1 MALGALAKG
10 LLKREARVM
19 GADKVAAR
27 GKKMVSN
34 RRKRVANRRAS
45 AQQIMGGG
53 EEGESATT
61 VRPTTPLI
69 PKSSAIVP
77 YSGGGGGGS
86 KGGNLESINNSLM
99 VVASIMKSNL
109 ALDKGLHKQEEKAE
123 EEQKRKE
130 EEKRLET
137 PKKDPKDKKEKVK
150 IPGLGFLEGI
160 MGFFVK
166 YLWAAVIMKLVDFAA
181 NPMVI
186 GIIKG
191 LAKAGD
197 FLINLSIG
205 AIDVF
210 SSFFHWGYKLVEM
223 MKGFV
228 TNIFGDEG
236 AKKFDIFM
244 GNIKNLIN
252 AFLVWK
258 FIGQKIFKG
267 LVKNIT
273 RVFKFAKNIIRRAS
287 IFVKRLIGPAGRKA
301 IKSVLGKVG
310 GTVTNIGKNILS
322 KGSSLLSKGAGAVTG
337 KVGGLATKIFGKA
350 AKFIAPALKAATP
363 AVKGFASRIPI
374 LGPVIVAIVSL
385 LSGESVGQALFKGV
399 GAALGGALGTFIPIP
414 ILGTLLGETIGM
426 FVGDML

>member
-166 YLWAAVIMKLVDFAA
+166 SA
-181 NPMVI
+181 
-186 GIIKG
+186 
-191 LAKAGD
+191 
-197 FLINLSIG
+197 LS
-205 AIDVF
+205 
-210 SSFFHWGYKLVEM
+210 L
-223 MKGFV
+223 
-228 TNIFGDEG
+228 
-236 AKKFDIFM
+236 
-244 GNIKNLIN
+244 
-252 AFLVWK
+252 
-258 FIGQKIFKG
+258 
-267 LVKNIT
+267 
-273 RVFKFAKNIIRRAS
+273 
-287 IFVKRLIGPAGRKA
+287 
-301 IKSVLGKVG
+301 
-310 GTVTNIGKNILS
+310 
-322 KGSSLLSKGAGAVTG
+322 
-337 KVGGLATKIFGKA
+337 
-350 AKFIAPALKAATP
+350 
-363 AVKGFASRIPI
+363 
-374 LGPVIVAIVSL
+374 
-385 LSGESVGQALFKGV
+385 
-399 GAALGGALGTFIPIP
+399 AALLLYGPTLVVTFAEVPCCFSLSRTSTACDP
-414 ILGTLLGETIGM
+414 VLSATAGEW
-426 FVGDML
+426 